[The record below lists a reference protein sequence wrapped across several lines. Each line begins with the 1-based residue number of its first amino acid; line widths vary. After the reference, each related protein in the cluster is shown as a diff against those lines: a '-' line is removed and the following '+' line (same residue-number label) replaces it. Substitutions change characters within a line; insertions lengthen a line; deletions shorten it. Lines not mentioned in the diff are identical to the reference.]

1 MTCSQSTLLSQST
14 LSESEDDDALE
25 IEPETLQLQQHR
37 FSTLSQAIASLEPT
51 PISARTACGIPPQ
64 NTSSNF
70 SSDGGGPAKSRG
82 PVVPWAHWSFHTV
95 V

>member
-51 PISARTACGIPPQ
+51 PISARTACGKPPQ
-64 NTSSNF
+64 NTSSVGVQRPCRALVTF
-70 SSDGGGPAKSRG
+70 TYRLKSM
-82 PVVPWAHWSFHTV
+82 
-95 V
+95 